1 MRIALCQLPISPDPA
16 VNLARIADAVAGAAR
31 QGADLAVCPEASQA
45 RFGSDLRAVA
55 EPLDQGFGSGL
66 AEIARRTQVAVVAGV
81 FEPAPEG
88 RVYNTAVAFDGTG
101 ARVAAYRKIH
111 LFDSLGEHESAVV
124 APGSQPVVADLAG
137 IRTGFATCYDIRF
150 PELARALAAGG
161 AELIV
166 VPAAWAAGLFKEEHW
181 VTLVRARAIE
191 NTIWMAAASQ
201 VPDPASPPTRAPTGV
216 GRSMLVDPM
225 GVVRADLGPSP
236 QVIVAD
242 LDSAVTAQ
250 VRAMLPSLEHR
261 RADVFGPAAV
271 AGPSGGLGLGALA
284 EPVSRSGR
292 ATE

>member
-1 MRIALCQLPISPDPA
+1 
-16 VNLARIADAVAGAAR
+16 
-31 QGADLAVCPEASQA
+31 
-45 RFGSDLRAVA
+45 VA
-55 EPLDQGFGSGL
+55 EPLDGGFGSGL

-81 FEPAPEG
+81 FEPAPDG
-88 RVYNTAVAFDGTG
+88 RVYNTAVAYDASG

-111 LFDSLGEHESAVV
+111 LFDSLGEQESAVV
-124 APGSQPVVADLAG
+124 APGSEPVVADLAG
-137 IRTGFATCYDIRF
+137 IRAGFATCYDIRF

-166 VPAAWAAGLFKEEHW
+166 VPTAWAAGLFKEEHW

-191 NTIWMAAASQ
+191 NTVWVAAAGQ

-236 QVIVAD
+236 QVVVAD

-250 VRAMLPSLEHR
+250 VRAVLPCLEHR
-261 RADVFGPAAV
+261 RADVFGPAAGV
-271 AGPSGGLGLGALA
+271 VQAGGRGPGAPA
-284 EPVSRSGR
+284 EPVSQSGR